1 MEDFCKV
8 LIIDDEFIMRQG
20 IRYMTDWEKEG
31 FKIIGQATNGQE
43 AIELIKKEQP
53 HIIISDIVMPQLDG
67 IELSKYIQDNYP
79 DISII
84 ILSSYSD
91 FEYVKSSFQNGAID
105 YLLKPTLEL
114 DSLLASL
121 KKAARRIKNFT
132 LSSNEMQ
139 HTENVLKRLI
149 LGFNSDINFD
159 ELNSLFTY
167 DKFYLFGINT
177 KKLLKNYDERK
188 RFISQLMSDLDTFF
202 SSDFSNVIYKTLV
215 LDDEAVVCLININ
228 FENSSH
234 LIYGLKNFS
243 RNFSDKFSSSFLVLS
258 HAFDSINDIKNVYDE
273 NFLFLCKQ
281 YFFNKG
287 KYFYTDDDYDTPP
300 DEKSFNFKLFSELM
314 ASMKITDAFDMLLEY
329 SFHLIEHK
337 SLDEFEF
344 KNIIQNCTY
353 NAISNLESINI
364 DQFEINSLKH
374 KFFSKIDQAIYADD
388 LIEIC
393 KEMHDNFYELI
404 SKHENTFNSHMINKI
419 IQYIQTNYAEPLTLT
434 DVSKKFNFNYYYLS
448 SYFSSHNQE
457 GFNEFLNK
465 IRIEKACEFLKKD
478 IPISSISSMVGYSD
492 QSYFSKVFK
501 KFTGFTPSSYRKNI
515 I

>member
-1 MEDFCKV
+1 
-8 LIIDDEFIMRQG
+8 MRQG

-31 FKIIGQATNGQE
+31 FQIIGQASNGQE

-53 HIIISDIVMPQLDG
+53 HIIISDIVMPQIDG
-67 IELSKYIQDNYP
+67 IELSRYIQENYP

-114 DSLLASL
+114 DTLLNSL
-121 KKAARRIKNFT
+121 KKAAGRIKNFT
-132 LSSNEMQ
+132 LSASKTQ
-139 HTENVLKRLI
+139 DIKTVLKRLI
-149 LGFNSDINFD
+149 LGFNSDIDFNK
-159 ELNSLFTY
+159 LNNLFTY
-167 DKFYLFGINT
+167 DKFYLFGTNV
-177 KKLLKNYDERK
+177 KKLFKDYEERNNFVSK
-188 RFISQLMSDLDTFF
+188 LTSKLESFF
-202 SSDFSNVIYKTLV
+202 SSNFTKANYQILTLDNEVIL
-215 LDDEAVVCLININ
+215 CLINFN
-228 FENSSH
+228 FENDSY
-234 LIYGLKNFS
+234 LIYELK
-243 RNFSDKFSSSFLVLS
+243 KFSKDFSHNFQRSFLVLS
-258 HAFDSINDIKNVYDE
+258 NSFNSLKDIKNIYDN
-273 NFLFLCKQ
+273 NFLFLCTQ

-287 KYFYTDDDYDTPP
+287 TYFFTSHDYKIPP

-314 ASMKITDAFDMLLEY
+314 SSIRITDAFDMLMEY
-329 SFHLIEHK
+329 ISLLILHK
-337 SLDEFEF
+337 SLNEFEF

-353 NAISNLESINI
+353 NAISNLENLNI

-374 KFFSKIDQAIYADD
+374 KFFSEIDQALYADD
-388 LIEIC
+388 LISIC
-393 KEMHDNFYELI
+393 SEMRNNFYELM
-404 SKHENTFNSHMINKI
+404 SRHENTFNTHMINKI

-434 DVSKKFNFNYYYLS
+434 DVSQKFNFNYYYLS
-448 SYFSSHNQE
+448 SYFSSHNHE

-501 KFTGFTPSSYRKNI
+501 KFTGFTPTAYRKNLI
-515 I
+515 